1 MKRMMCRVA
10 LLGLVAVSGCKAEA
24 KVNTP
29 PPPPA
34 TVPTPA
40 PAVPLP
46 DYITVRERIEFETDS
61 AVLLAT
67 SLPILDEVIQVMKDN
82 PQITLV
88 EIGGH
93 TDTTGDADA
102 NLLLSEQRAQSVKAY
117 FISKG
122 IAEQRMRVRGFGQTV
137 PVASNDTPDGRLQ
150 NRRVEFRIVK
160 QPQ

>member
-1 MKRMMCRVA
+1 MKRLMSRVA
-10 LLGLVAVSGCKAEA
+10 LLALLAVPGCKAEA

-29 PPPPA
+29 PPPPPPPPVA
-34 TVPTPA
+34 APA
-40 PAVPLP
+40 PAPLP

-61 AVLLAT
+61 AVLLAQ
-67 SLPILDEVIQVMKDN
+67 SLPILDEVIQVMRDN

-93 TDTTGDADA
+93 TDTTGDPDA

-122 IAEQRMRVRGFGQTV
+122 IAENRMRVRGFGQTV
-137 PVASNDTPDGRLQ
+137 PVQSNDTPDGRLQ

-160 QPQ
+160 QP